1 MAVGL
6 EVFSVDEHAAH
17 LLFGYAAHANRFCD
31 GAQAAVRGPMRRLIN
46 RYNKETAEKLL
57 SEVVALAPG
66 RDCAGVLRN
75 ARLRPAF
82 CPAYSMAHHLQRAGA
97 SSATNVEESL
107 HERVYKLAGRR
118 QPLMVAMTGAKLV
131 DMKDIEDVDN
141 SRGAGARTS
150 VGCGVL
156 SQQRRESRLRTR
168 ARGGGVESAVDEDSV
183 ADGDAATAAPKKV
196 ARRATR
202 KTKPKAAT
210 GAPAPTSGL
219 SSSEIRVL
227 ELEKELLEQNNRAL
241 TAELALLRASGGG
254 AAPSPAS
261 QQPLQPGGMSGASGN
276 MAPPSTGT
284 WATPAGWSMQ
294 LMPGLR
300 NRARRNHVPV
310 WCLLGR
316 GRGHHRPS
324 RSFILRCLRS
334 SRPRQV
340 ELRGRALGS

>member
-210 GAPAPTSGL
+210 GAPAPTPGL
-219 SSSEIRVL
+219 SIGGSAIALIWLLQGNSGATQCGALHESQPTTWNGRSEIWRHNCSRGVPRPTA
-227 ELEKELLEQNNRAL
+227 KTTRIKL
-241 TAELALLRASGGG
+241 TR
-254 AAPSPAS
+254 PSPRLVS
-261 QQPLQPGGMSGASGN
+261 HCN
-276 MAPPSTGT
+276 D
-284 WATPAGWSMQ
+284 
-294 LMPGLR
+294 
-300 NRARRNHVPV
+300 V
-310 WCLLGR
+310 
-316 GRGHHRPS
+316 
-324 RSFILRCLRS
+324 I
-334 SRPRQV
+334 
-340 ELRGRALGS
+340 